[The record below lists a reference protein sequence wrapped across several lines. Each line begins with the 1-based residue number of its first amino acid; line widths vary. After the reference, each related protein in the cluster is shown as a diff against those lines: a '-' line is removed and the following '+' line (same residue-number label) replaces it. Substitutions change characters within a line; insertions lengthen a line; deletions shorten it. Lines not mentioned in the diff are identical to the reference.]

1 MKPLPPL
8 YAIADAAFGDPVE
21 VAARLFRGGVRLVQI
36 RNKEASSGDFLSQ
49 TAAIVQAAPDGASVI
64 VNDRTDIAR
73 ICGAAGVHLGQD
85 DLPPARARVILGER
99 SVLGVSTHDAD
110 QALEAVTQPINYV
123 AVGPVFST
131 STKKNHAPPLGLGG
145 LAEICRRIDRPVV
158 AIGGIR
164 LEDVED
170 VIATGASAIAVISD
184 LIGHE
189 DIEGRTRQFL
199 DKLDRTKPV

>member
-1 MKPLPPL
+1 MKQLPSL
-8 YAIADAAFGDPVE
+8 YAIADASFGDPVE
-21 VAARLFRGGVRLVQI
+21 VAARLFRGGARLVQI
-36 RNKEASSGDFLSQ
+36 RNKEASSGEFLNQ
-49 TAAIVQAAPDGASVI
+49 TATIVRAAPDGASVI
-64 VNDRTDIAR
+64 VNDRADIAR

-85 DLPPARARVILGER
+85 DLPPAQARVMLGER
-99 SVLGVSTHDAD
+99 CVLGVSTHDAG
-110 QALEAVTQPINYV
+110 QALEAVTQPIDYV

-131 STKKNHAPPLGLGG
+131 ATKKNPAPPLGLDG

-164 LEDVED
+164 LENVED
-170 VIATGASAIAVISD
+170 VIASGASSIAVISD

-199 DKLDRTKPV
+199 DKLDRTKSV